1 MNPTTPY
8 LIFDFANQDGIP
20 EPISFSNPL
29 RIVSATSV
37 DAVYPALCDIQAA
50 VNEGYYAA
58 GFISYEAAPAFD
70 PAFTVMPGHKMPL
83 LWFGLFARADTSL
96 ERDRP
101 HAYQLSPWVSDTSRD
116 DYLARIQ
123 DIKAAIARG
132 DTYQVNYTMRLR
144 AQFSGDDLA
153 YYHFLRSAQQAN
165 YSAYLNTGRLR
176 ILSASPELFFRL
188 DDRTITAR
196 PMKGTM
202 QRGRWLEE
210 DQLCAQRLLES
221 EKDRAENLMIVDLLR
236 HDISKIAGIQNVQ
249 VPRLFAI
256 ERYRTLLQMTSTVT
270 ATAPTNTTF
279 VDVLKALFPCGS
291 ITGAPKISTM
301 HLISK
306 LEQHPRELYCGAI
319 GFIKPNGDAVF
330 NVAIRTV
337 HIDTETGIAEYG
349 VGGGVTWDST
359 AAGEY
364 AEAFTKTALLH
375 TPDPSFQLLE
385 TLKLEGGD
393 YLLLDRHLSRLS
405 ASANYFGI
413 PVEIDQVLTNLQE
426 HARQFP
432 SAIRRVRLLV
442 SQTGTIHIES
452 AELPELGEA
461 VLSVALADAPVSKA
475 DTFLYHKTTQR
486 HVYQSH
492 RDGHPERFDVLLWNE
507 DGHITECT
515 YGNIVLELGGKKLT
529 PSRDCGLL
537 AGTYRAKLLDEG
549 VIQEGYLTQSD
560 ARKATRIW
568 FINSVRGWVRVR
580 LAESY
585 EGIRH
590 ATENMFL
597 DRSQ

>member
-101 HAYQLSPWVSDTSRD
+101 HAYHLSPWVSDTSRD

-196 PMKGTM
+196 PMKGTI

-515 YGNIVLELGGKKLT
+515 SGNIVLELGGKKLT